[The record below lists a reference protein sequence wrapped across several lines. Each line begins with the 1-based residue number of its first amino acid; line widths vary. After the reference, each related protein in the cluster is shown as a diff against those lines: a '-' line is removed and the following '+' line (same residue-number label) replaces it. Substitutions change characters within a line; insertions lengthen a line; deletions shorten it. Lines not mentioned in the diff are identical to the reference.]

1 MDEGDVWREI
11 CKEQVELSK
20 IGESE
25 EARREFDVVGGRL
38 VLQIGDH
45 GLVLYVEV
53 VLLGSWL

>member
-38 VLQIGDH
+38 VLQTGDH
-45 GLVLYVEV
+45 ELVLYVEV
-53 VLLGSWL
+53 VLLRSWL